1 MKNRITV
8 RHGMLGDLES
18 YLEKSGWKIENPIGD
33 FEVLRA
39 RRVGY
44 PRPLLIHNRTSGGCG
59 YSIDERDLKVY
70 QGWKKNR
77 KKRGLDPDFPS
88 TEEEN
93 QEREDVIW
101 GRRK

>member
-39 RRVGY
+39 RRVVILA
-44 PRPLLIHNRTSGGCG
+44 RCLSTI
-59 YSIDERDLKVY
+59 ERQADADTASM
-70 QGWKKNR
+70 
-77 KKRGLDPDFPS
+77 RG
-88 TEEEN
+88 
-93 QEREDVIW
+93 I
-101 GRRK
+101 